1 MFPRDQSLFRAF
13 ITFEFFWQTNCF
25 PQIWAS
31 CQGTFSC
38 YVKMALFLFLGTFL
52 HIKSQRTQHKST
64 DNIRF
69 MCLGGYFVCWFS
81 WLCEFVCSAF
91 PNPLPIEPPFCHW
104 PRIINHPPQKIHI
117 LTTNKSNWE
126 EIHKRHNFSGTSDG
140 MRRADGEETLKIR
153 DIPFSD
159 VKMRTIWMF
168 GDFRDQKKYR
178 WNFNVQTWDGETPK
192 EFFLAARFSLRPMNS
207 LAALPPPPH
216 MPNNT
221 PVSKDCPGRWT
232 VIGHNSSGNKKN
244 DDFLRWA
251 NSHSAQH
258 HWTFVFVHCQTCS
271 KQISK
276 VHSVQIKI
284 IKKNY
289 SEYSCTCITRIS
301 AVFFCGSP
309 QPLW

>member
-140 MRRADGEETLKIR
+140 MRRADGEETLKLEI
-153 DIPFSD
+153 SHSQMW
-159 VKMRTIWMF
+159 KWGQF
-168 GDFRDQKKYR
+168 GCLGTFEIKKNTGEISMSKLEMAKR
-178 WNFNVQTWDGETPK
+178 RRNFFWQQDSPCDPWT
-192 EFFLAARFSLRPMNS
+192 LL
-207 LAALPPPPH
+207 LLYPPPPY
-216 MPNNT
+216 
-221 PVSKDCPGRWT
+221 
-232 VIGHNSSGNKKN
+232 
-244 DDFLRWA
+244 A
-251 NSHSAQH
+251 
-258 HWTFVFVHCQTCS
+258 
-271 KQISK
+271 
-276 VHSVQIKI
+276 
-284 IKKNY
+284 
-289 SEYSCTCITRIS
+289 
-301 AVFFCGSP
+301 
-309 QPLW
+309 

>member
-1 MFPRDQSLFRAF
+1 
-13 ITFEFFWQTNCF
+13 
-25 PQIWAS
+25 
-31 CQGTFSC
+31 
-38 YVKMALFLFLGTFL
+38 
-52 HIKSQRTQHKST
+52 
-64 DNIRF
+64 

-140 MRRADGEETLKIR
+140 MRRADGEETLKLEI
-153 DIPFSD
+153 SHSQMW
-159 VKMRTIWMF
+159 KWGQF
-168 GDFRDQKKYR
+168 GCLGTFEIKKNTGEISMSKLEMAKR
-178 WNFNVQTWDGETPK
+178 RRNFFWQQDSPCDPWT
-192 EFFLAARFSLRPMNS
+192 LL
-207 LAALPPPPH
+207 LLYPPPH